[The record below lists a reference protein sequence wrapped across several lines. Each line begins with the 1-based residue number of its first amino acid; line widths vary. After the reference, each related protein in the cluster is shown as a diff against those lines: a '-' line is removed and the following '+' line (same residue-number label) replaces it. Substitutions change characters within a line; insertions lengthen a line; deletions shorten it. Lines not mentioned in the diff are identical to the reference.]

1 MPFLN
6 SRKAS
11 MPGIARIDGLIP
23 AGTMLRG
30 SLEFSG
36 TLWIEAEIHGNVR
49 SKPDATSTLIIGP
62 QAKVFGSV
70 EAEHIVIQGAVTGRI
85 TSYQT
90 LVFEHGSLV
99 IAEEI
104 LHRGFTIRNGAH
116 VEGALLSSSRPPQE
130 SVTKPRANV
139 QVLRAE
145 PHRDSRRADGVDR
158 PPSISS
164 V

>member
-1 MPFLN
+1 MLFLN
-6 SRKAS
+6 AGKAS
-11 MPGIARIDGLIP
+11 MPGVARIDGLIP
-23 AGTMLRG
+23 AGTLLRG

-70 EAEHIVIQGAVTGRI
+70 EAEHVVIQGAVTGRI

-104 LHRGFTIRNGAH
+104 LHCGLTIRNGAR
-116 VEGALLSSSRPPQE
+116 VEGALLSSSRLPQD
-130 SVTKPRANV
+130 SVTKSQANV
-139 QVLRAE
+139 QVLRTE
-145 PHRDSRRADGVDR
+145 PHQDSRRADGVGCHS
-158 PPSISS
+158 SISS